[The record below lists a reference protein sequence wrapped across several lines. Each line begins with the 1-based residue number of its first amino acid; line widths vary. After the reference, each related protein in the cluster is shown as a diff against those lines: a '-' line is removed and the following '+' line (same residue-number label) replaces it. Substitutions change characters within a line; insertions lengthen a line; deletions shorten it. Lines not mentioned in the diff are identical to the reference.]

1 MTSGTSLNLNA
12 DQNIDEN
19 QDDESQEGEKYND
32 LKNKSKEKD
41 DEIKKLERQYLETVS
56 RLLIMVQL
64 HCEIKTD
71 MYQKFSENGALRN
84 EKKEN

>member
-1 MTSGTSLNLNA
+1 M
-12 DQNIDEN
+12 DE
-19 QDDESQEGEKYND
+19 
-32 LKNKSKEKD
+32 
-41 DEIKKLERQYLETVS
+41 EIKQLERKYLETVS

-71 MYQKFSENGALRN
+71 MYQKFRENGVLTG

>member
-1 MTSGTSLNLNA
+1 M
-12 DQNIDEN
+12 DE
-19 QDDESQEGEKYND
+19 
-32 LKNKSKEKD
+32 
-41 DEIKKLERQYLETVS
+41 EIKQLERKYLETVS

-71 MYQKFSENGALRN
+71 MYQKFTGNGALTG